1 MVTVIGD
8 EEYDVFLQGS
18 RRHPLPTGTL
28 HGRGFLRVAQVYHT
42 YKQLPSWYSIYSISK
57 TAETPTMTLTMT
69 IPAQSAVA
77 WTLWLRSAWETFC
90 HRTLA
95 PRWETAGRCS
105 YILGRKKIMTIQW
118 CVLTPGVCDK
128 ADGSWVRMRGIRP
141 HLRNQGDAFHAWGA
155 VRSLSINLLA
165 IATFLSELFY
175 TSKESS
181 CQIATLPIPKSI
193 YHEQSE
199 SKTKML
205 NPQVGILITGVV
217 AGPTVGSFP
226 SCLTHCKESLFA

>member
-1 MVTVIGD
+1 
-8 EEYDVFLQGS
+8 
-18 RRHPLPTGTL
+18 
-28 HGRGFLRVAQVYHT
+28 
-42 YKQLPSWYSIYSISK
+42 
-57 TAETPTMTLTMT
+57 MTLTMT

-105 YILGRKKIMTIQW
+105 YILWCQKIMTIVVT
-118 CVLTPGVCDK
+118 VLTPGVGDK
-128 ADGSWVRMRGIRP
+128 ADGSWVRMCGVRP
-141 HLRNQGDAFHAWGA
+141 HIRHQGDAFHAWGA

-175 TSKESS
+175 TSEESS
-181 CQIATLPIPKSI
+181 FHIATLPIPKSI

-199 SKTKML
+199 SKTKMF

-217 AGPTVGSFP
+217 AGPTVR
-226 SCLTHCKESLFA
+226 SCFFVLIYCILSLK